1 LWSVNNSNIDWLWAK
16 FMTKT
21 IEITNDYF
29 LEQALRITQP
39 AKGYRAGIDAVL
51 LGAAASA
58 NENSKK
64 IAELGSGVGVAIL
77 SAIWRLKSN
86 EINALAIE
94 KDGKYFELL
103 QQNIVDNGF
112 ENILAQNIDGL
123 KPHSQIEN
131 KFDLVISNPPFFDDN
146 STIRD
151 PDMAR
156 QSAYIIGQPLEKWI
170 IAMLRLCYAKGDI
183 LIIHRADRMTDIL
196 NALKNRAGDVRI
208 LPIHPKTTQNAN
220 RIIVR
225 AKKASKAP
233 TQILPSLFLRD
244 IENDG
249 AYLPEIDR
257 LCRGENLG
265 IFKGLFE

>member
-1 LWSVNNSNIDWLWAK
+1 
-16 FMTKT
+16 MTEN

-29 LEQALRITQP
+29 LERSLRITQP

-51 LGAAASA
+51 LGAAAA
-58 NENSKK
+58 AKGGTQNM
-64 IAELGSGVGVAIL
+64 AELGAGVGVASL
-77 SAIWRLKSN
+77 SALWRLKSN
-86 EINALAIE
+86 AINALAIE
-94 KDGKYFELL
+94 KDEKYFGLL
-103 QQNIVDNGF
+103 RDNITQNGF
-112 ENILAQNIDGL
+112 ENIVAQNIDGL
-123 KPHSQIEN
+123 KPNKEIEN

-151 PDMAR
+151 PHMAR

-170 IAMLRLCYAKGDI
+170 IAMLRLCHAKGDI
-183 LIIHRADRMTDIL
+183 LVIHRADRMTDIL

-233 TQILPSLFLRD
+233 TQILPSLYLRN

-249 AYLPEIDR
+249 VYLPEIDGM
-257 LCRGENLG
+257 CRGEDIG
-265 IFKGLFE
+265 IFKGLFK